1 MTQYLRTGLIPAY
14 LVLCLVLGGASAAG
28 FWVNALLQLMALP
41 IIAWAVLARR
51 MTPMP
56 GAARQLVFLAC
67 LVVLVVILQLIPLPP
82 SIWSSLPGRG
92 EIVSGYHLLG
102 LPLPWL
108 PLSVAPYQTIASGVW
123 LLPAL
128 AVLLGIVRLGAFRT
142 GWLAIGIVAVATL
155 GIAIG
160 AIQRAGNNAAYFYE
174 ITNYGVATG
183 FFSNANHMA
192 TLLMVTVPF
201 VAALY
206 LVARGKTRSAQ
217 RASGLLVILAGVMG
231 VLVVGI
237 FINGSLAGIGLMVPV
252 LLTSGLMLLTRK
264 RKIPA
269 WSIAPVIALTLAGVF
284 LIFSKPMGN
293 NLTGADATSSPVS
306 RKVSFANTLH
316 AAKDY
321 FPTGSGAGSFPT
333 IYPMYED
340 PETLT
345 TTYVNHAHSDLLELW
360 LETGLFGAAVLALFL
375 LWWIRRTVIIW
386 RSAEADQFA
395 RAATIAS
402 AAIMAHSLVDYPL
415 RTAAISAVF
424 ALCCALMAEPRPAIT
439 VREREGSRHRERR
452 RDGPRHLTA
461 D

>member
-1 MTQYLRTGLIPAY
+1 MTHTIRTGLIPAY

-41 IIAWAVLARR
+41 IIALCFLVRR
-51 MTPMP
+51 NTPMT
-56 GAARQLVFLAC
+56 GAARQLLVLALLVA
-67 LVVLVVILQLIPLPP
+67 LVVVIQLIPLPP
-82 SIWSSLPGRG
+82 AIWTALPGRE
-92 EIVSGYHLLG
+92 EIISGYRLLG

-108 PLSVAPYQTIASGVW
+108 PISVAPYQTLASGLW
-123 LLPAL
+123 LLPAF
-128 AVLLGIVRLGAFRT
+128 AVLLGIIRLGAFRAS
-142 GWLAIGIVAVATL
+142 WLAMVIVAVATL

-160 AIQRAGNNAAYFYE
+160 AIQRAGNDAAYFYE

-206 LVARGKTRSAQ
+206 LVARAKSRSAQ
-217 RASGLLVILAGVMG
+217 RASGLLVILAGATG

-269 WSIAPVIALTLAGVF
+269 WALAPILLLTLAGVF

-293 NLTGADATSSPVS
+293 NLTGADATASPVS
-306 RKVSFANTLH
+306 RKVSFANTIH

-321 FPTGSGAGSFPT
+321 FPAGSGVGSFPT

-340 PETLT
+340 PATMT
-345 TTYVNHAHSDLLELW
+345 TTYVNHAHSDLIELT
-360 LETGLFGAAVLALFL
+360 LETGVLGAFVLALFL
-375 LWWIRRTVIIW
+375 LWWIRRTILIW

-402 AAIMAHSLVDYPL
+402 AAIIAHSLVDYPL

-424 ALCCALMAEPRPAIT
+424 ALCCALMAEPRPAANP
-439 VREREGSRHRERR
+439 REREGSRQRSRG
-452 RDGPRHLTA
+452 GPRHLTA